1 MNYIKALNVLGKLVK
16 SGQIKSVEEAI
27 GTLQQMGAKV
37 DGLLRQGV
45 ENLFKTTKARNPEA
59 FKGWTPSVIEGGK
72 EKAAILADRKKTME
86 KFMPRIKS
94 IVTEVMRSKTVN
106 QLEGEFLKD
115 AKEQMKKRLNE
126 EIFVKIFKKETGD
139 CFGCNGYTITVEDV
153 NISRLVIQ

>member
-86 KFMPRIKS
+86 KFGLIEKEGVENLFKESGKKKS
-94 IVTEVMRSKTVN
+94 DWKTVW
-106 QLEGEFLKD
+106 QPVREVDKKTGKSKGPHLLMKVQTKKGKD
-115 AKEQMKKRLNE
+115 
-126 EIFVKIFKKETGD
+126 
-139 CFGCNGYTITVEDV
+139 
-153 NISRLVIQ
+153 